1 MVFDVF
7 VVILNNLYVEPLS
20 IASFYKIHQ
29 CLSCVVYALTERNMQ
44 CIPCCDKFDRTLHP
58 HLYSAMQKNKSDINV
73 LTFHGVECLLSLA
86 SLIAILN
93 LTNSQF
99 RSDLLK

>member
-29 CLSCVVYALTERNMQ
+29 CLSCLAYALTERQIVVTNLIELYIHTYTQ
-44 CIPCCDKFDRTLHP
+44 LCKRT
-58 HLYSAMQKNKSDINV
+58 SQTSM
-73 LTFHGVECLLSLA
+73 FSL
-86 SLIAILN
+86 
-93 LTNSQF
+93 F
-99 RSDLLK
+99 MV